1 MKLKKRLPESR
12 SQKKERLA
20 ADRDRRAMERV
31 QALDRREAWLA
42 QHDRSKVLF
51 HEWHNAVVRR
61 LDSDAAYERFEA
73 THRRYWDL
81 FRHVGLPST
90 ELSLTLQRHHDGKP
104 LDPEPLVDE
113 LEHQTHFS
121 PLVAHL
127 TKQLARENALSPE
140 QRLRVQA
147 VIVRRAAFDGWH
159 RHIRYLARLARAV
172 SSPELS
178 CQLQALPK
186 TPQIA
191 HVLEHLEQEA
201 HMATRTFL
209 PAPETEC
216 HVGQS
221 HHAPA

>member
-51 HEWHNAVVRR
+51 LEWRNAVVHR
-61 LDSDAAYERFEA
+61 LDSDAAYERFE
-73 THRRYWDL
+73 TVHRRYWDL

-121 PLVAHL
+121 PRVAQLV
-127 TKQLARENALSPE
+127 KQLAREGTLSE
-140 QRLRVQA
+140 NQRLRVQA
-147 VIVRRAAFDGWH
+147 VIVRRAAFPGWH

-172 SSPELS
+172 NTPALS
-178 CQLQALPK
+178 CQLQLLPK
-186 TPQIA
+186 TPPTEYLLA
-191 HVLEHLEQEA
+191 HLEQA
-201 HMATRTFL
+201 AQMQ
-209 PAPETEC
+209 PTERA
-216 HVGQS
+216 G
-221 HHAPA
+221 